1 LLRIWGRR
9 NSINVQK
16 AMWAVGELGL
26 AHEHIPAGGPF
37 GGLDSEEFGA
47 MNPNRR
53 VPVIDDGGTVVW
65 ESHAIVRYL
74 AARYGE
80 GTLWPSD
87 PGRRAAPDQWSD
99 WVTADLQSAFI
110 GGVFWNFYRTP
121 EDRRDWPLIRQAIAR
136 CASLF
141 RLLDRHLAGR
151 SFIAGDDFTFGD
163 IPAGAQ
169 LYRYFALD
177 IDRPALPQ
185 VEAWYERLQ
194 ARPAYREHVMV
205 PFDELKG
212 RLAF

>member
-1 LLRIWGRR
+1 MLRIWGRR

-16 AMWAVGELGL
+16 AIWAIGELGL

-37 GGLDSEEFGA
+37 GGLDSKEFAA

-87 PGRRAAPDQWSD
+87 PARRAATDQWSD
-99 WVTADLQSAFI
+99 WVTADLQPAFI

-121 EDRRDWPLIRQAIAR
+121 ENQRNWPLIRQGIAR
-136 CASLF
+136 SAILF
-141 RLLDRHLAGR
+141 GLLDKHLAGK
-151 SFIAGDDFTFGD
+151 SFIAGETLTIGD
-163 IPAGAQ
+163 IAAGVQ
-169 LYRYFALD
+169 CYRYFELE
-177 IDRPALPQ
+177 IDRPMIPN

-194 ARPAYREHVMV
+194 ARDAYREHVMV
-205 PFDELKG
+205 PFDDLRG